1 MESPPSFTP
10 PGKKSNTGLIVGL
23 IIGGVVLCC
32 VLPIGLI
39 GGGTFFAFKKVQGGL
54 TCAIAFQQVRD
65 SVTAYAEAN
74 GGKLPTASKWM
85 DQVRPYYEKE
95 VKSMGAEKNP
105 FGSMPADGVWAC
117 TDESGG
123 KTGIAF
129 NSELSGKKLEDIQ
142 NRASKIVIFEV
153 PTAEMNKN
161 EPYKPLPKSSSP
173 KLMGQPRGWFRA
185 PLEGDIEGS
194 EISGSA
200 GSGRGN
206 VKIKTYNEG

>member
-39 GGGTFFAFKKVQGGL
+39 GGGTFYAVKKVQGGL
-54 TCAIAFQQVRD
+54 TCAVAFQQLRD
-65 SVTAYAEAN
+65 SVTDYAASN
-74 GGKLPTASKWM
+74 GGKLPTAAKWM
-85 DQVRPYYEKE
+85 DQVRPYYEKQ
-95 VKSMGAEKNP
+95 VKTSGAEKNP
-105 FGSMPADGVWAC
+105 FGTMPVDGVWAC
-117 TDESGG
+117 VDDSGN

-129 NSELSGKKLEDIQ
+129 NSELSGKSLEQIQ
-142 NRASKIVIFEV
+142 DRASKIVIFEV
-153 PTAEMNKN
+153 PTPAMNKN

-185 PLEGDIEGS
+185 PLEGTIEGS
-194 EISGSA
+194 ELSGSVN
-200 GSGRGN
+200 SGNAN
-206 VKIKTYNEG
+206 VKFNREN